1 MAASSQTTGT
11 WFAGFGVIR
20 QDTHD
25 IDRSSDV
32 TLARRKNQLSF
43 ITKYKPGTDSCEEI
57 TTSFL
62 GGANLIKGIFIYEVH
77 SALTTTFLFIYLFIY
92 YFFGEFT
99 VVGKLKCTI
108 AKCTTQ
114 REIV

>member
-11 WFAGFGVIR
+11 WFAVFGVIR

-43 ITKYKPGTDSCEEI
+43 ITQCKPGTDSCEEI

-62 GGANLIKGIFIYEVH
+62 GGANLIKGYIYLRATLCVDYNV
-77 SALTTTFLFIYLFIY
+77 FIYLFII
-92 YFFGEFT
+92 FLES
-99 VVGKLKCTI
+99 L
-108 AKCTTQ
+108 
-114 REIV
+114 RSLES